1 MLVLSRAEV
10 EGLLDIEALVDALA
24 TAMADLSAGL
34 VSTPPRVAARV
45 SDRAAM
51 LAVMP
56 AFLPSAGALV
66 TKLVSLFPENRDRPT
81 HQAVICCFDA
91 ATGTPVA
98 LMDGTYITA
107 TRTAAGSAL
116 ASRYLARADARVLS
130 IVGSGVQAR
139 AHARAFRN
147 WPGLEIVRVAG
158 RDPVAAGAPRRRSH
172 GRGQGS

>member
-1 MLVLSRAEV
+1 RDDRRDRAADDRATCPPAAGPSGARLSGVLVLSRAEV
-10 EGLLDIEALVDALA
+10 EELLDVDALVDALA

-81 HQAVICCFDA
+81 HQAVICC
-91 ATGTPVA
+91 
-98 LMDGTYITA
+98 
-107 TRTAAGSAL
+107 
-116 ASRYLARADARVLS
+116 
-130 IVGSGVQAR
+130 
-139 AHARAFRN
+139 
-147 WPGLEIVRVAG
+147 
-158 RDPVAAGAPRRRSH
+158 
-172 GRGQGS
+172 